1 MVESWRGFNNFI
13 AKFPDDK
20 LTVVVLTNLHP
31 SNPGLI
37 GRNDAA
43 FYITELSRSAVT
55 VIKDNSAALINPYT
69 ELYKNPLKADLNS
82 SLFAKEAILA
92 INLLTTSNDKLLKT
106 FGQVQAVRPVETVG
120 NANQTKYLIKYKVGA
135 RLATFTMVYLGK
147 IINIV
152 TDAEE

>member
-1 MVESWRGFNNFI
+1 MVASWQGFDNFI

-20 LTVVVLTNLHP
+20 LTVVVLTNLNP

-37 GRNDAA
+37 GRNVAA
-43 FYITELSRSAVT
+43 FYITELCISAVT

-106 FGQVQAVRPVETVG
+106 FGQVQSVVPVLTIR

-135 RLATFTMVYLGK
+135 RLATVTMDSLGK
-147 IINIV
+147 IINII
-152 TDAEE
+152 TEAE

>member
-20 LTVVVLTNLHP
+20 LTVVVLTNLNP

-43 FYITELSRSAVT
+43 FYITELSRSTVT
-55 VIKDNSAALINPYT
+55 VIKDSNATLTNLIT
-69 ELYKNPLKADLNS
+69 ELYNTPLKADLNS

-92 INLLTTSNDKLLKT
+92 IKLLTASNDKLLKT
-106 FGQVQAVRPVETVG
+106 FGQVQAVRSVETIG
-120 NANQTKYLIKYKVGA
+120 NENQTKYLIKYKVGA
-135 RLATFTMVYLGK
+135 RLATVTMDNLGK
-147 IINIV
+147 IINII
-152 TDAEE
+152 TEAE